1 MGSFGYLVGNYP
13 DSWLLQH
20 FPTGKVLA
28 TSILG
33 GFVAYGVGHI
43 ENPQIALWKYIFLI
57 LGGISVIFAVGLW
70 FLFPD
75 SPVDARF
82 FTPEEKI
89 LAVKRVA
96 EAKLGVKN
104 TQFKWY
110 QGMGFTT
117 LQTTLLNAVSSGV
130 QIVTLLAAG

>member
-1 MGSFGYLVGNYP
+1 MLSLHVP
-13 DSWLLQH
+13 
-20 FPTGKVLA
+20 
-28 TSILG
+28 
-33 GFVAYGVGHI
+33 VAV
-43 ENPQIALWKYIFLI
+43 
-57 LGGISVIFAVGLW
+57 VLW
-70 FLFPD
+70 FFFPD

-110 QGMGFTT
+110 Q
-117 LQTTLLNAVSSGV
+117 VRSSL
-130 QIVTLLAAG
+130 TRP

>member
-1 MGSFGYLVGNYP
+1 MHACLHRDYSTNDALVAI
-13 DSWLLQH
+13 SLWL
-20 FPTGKVLA
+20 
-28 TSILG
+28 
-33 GFVAYGVGHI
+33 
-43 ENPQIALWKYIFLI
+43 
-57 LGGISVIFAVGLW
+57 
-70 FLFPD
+70 LFPD

-110 QGMGFTT
+110 Q
-117 LQTTLLNAVSSGV
+117 VRSG
-130 QIVTLLAAG
+130 LAQPQYTMPDV